1 MFNLDEA
8 LRNHL
13 AQRQK
18 EPKAR
23 FVAATVA
30 ALSPHSKP
38 GRTRVVADVAT
49 IRKTITSTTAII
61 QWLKEEGAHLYV
73 TDNTLCFR
81 SSDWAQFSIV
91 SANWRALLDDL
102 AAVDQAHR
110 HRVGSRSQIKFARPL
125 TGPPRLPPLAV
136 GTC

>member
-30 ALSPHSKP
+30 TLSPRSKP
-38 GRTRVVADVAT
+38 SRPRAVAAVASVAPT
-49 IRKTITSTTAII
+49 HKAIASTTAII

-73 TDNTLCFR
+73 VDNTLCFR
-81 SSDWAQFSIV
+81 STDWAQFAIV
-91 SANWRALLDDL
+91 SAHWQALLHDL
-102 AAVDQAHR
+102 TAVDQEQKD
-110 HRVGSRSQIKFARPL
+110 GSRR
-125 TGPPRLPPLAV
+125 
-136 GTC
+136 

>member
-23 FVAATVA
+23 FVAANVA
-30 ALSPHSKP
+30 TLSPRSKL
-38 GRTRVVADVAT
+38 GRARAVAGVADVAT
-49 IRKTITSTTAII
+49 FRKTITSTTAII
-61 QWLKEEGAHLYV
+61 QWLEEEGAHLYV

-81 SSDWAQFSIV
+81 PTDWAQFAIV
-91 SANWRALLDDL
+91 SANWRALLYDL
-102 AAVDQAHR
+102 AAVDQEQNNDSGR
-110 HRVGSRSQIKFARPL
+110 
-125 TGPPRLPPLAV
+125 
-136 GTC
+136 

>member
-30 ALSPHSKP
+30 TLSPRSKP
-38 GRTRVVADVAT
+38 GRTRVVAGVAGVAPT
-49 IRKTITSTTAII
+49 HKAITSPTAII

-73 TDNTLCFR
+73 SDNRLCFR
-81 SSDWAQFSIV
+81 PTDWAQFAIV
-91 SANWRALLDDL
+91 SAHWQALLHDL
-102 AAVDQAHR
+102 AVVDQEQKN
-110 HRVGSRSQIKFARPL
+110 GSGR
-125 TGPPRLPPLAV
+125 
-136 GTC
+136 

>member
-23 FVAATVA
+23 FVAASVA
-30 ALSPHSKP
+30 TLSPRSKP
-38 GRTRVVADVAT
+38 GRTRVVAAVADVAT
-49 IRKTITSTTAII
+49 LRTTNTAATNII

-73 TDNTLCFR
+73 NDNTLCFR
-81 SSDWAQFSIV
+81 PTDWAQLAV
-91 SANWRALLDDL
+91 VGENWRALLHKL
-102 AAVDQAHR
+102 AAVDQEPEN
-110 HRVGSRSQIKFARPL
+110 GSGR
-125 TGPPRLPPLAV
+125 
-136 GTC
+136 

>member
-30 ALSPHSKP
+30 TLSPRSKP
-38 GRTRVVADVAT
+38 DKARVVAGVADVAIT
-49 IRKTITSTTAII
+49 RKASTTTTAII
-61 QWLKEEGAHLYV
+61 QWLKTEGAHLYV
-73 TDNTLCFR
+73 AGNTLCFR
-81 SSDWAQFSIV
+81 PTDWAQFAIV
-91 SANWRALLDDL
+91 NAHWRALFYEL
-102 AAVDQAHR
+102 AAVDQEQEN
-110 HRVGSRSQIKFARPL
+110 GSGR
-125 TGPPRLPPLAV
+125 
-136 GTC
+136 

>member
-13 AQRQK
+13 AQRKK

-30 ALSPHSKP
+30 TLSPRSKP
-38 GRTRVVADVAT
+38 GRAGVVAAVADVAT
-49 IRKTITSTTAII
+49 LRKTITSTTAVI

-73 TDNTLCFR
+73 ANNTLCFR
-81 SSDWAQFSIV
+81 PTDLAQFAIV
-91 SANWRALLDDL
+91 SAHWQALLHDL
-102 AAVDQAHR
+102 TAVDQEQKN
-110 HRVGSRSQIKFARPL
+110 GSGR
-125 TGPPRLPPLAV
+125 
-136 GTC
+136 

>member
-30 ALSPHSKP
+30 TLSPRSKP
-38 GRTRVVADVAT
+38 GRARVVAAVAEVAT
-49 IRKTITSTTAII
+49 VRKAFTSTTAII
-61 QWLKEEGAHLYV
+61 QWLEEEDAHLYV
-73 TDNTLCFR
+73 TNNTLYFR
-81 SSDWAQFSIV
+81 PSDWAQLAVV
-91 SANWRALLDDL
+91 SAHWRALLHDL
-102 AAVDQAHR
+102 AAVDQEQKN
-110 HRVGSRSQIKFARPL
+110 GSGR
-125 TGPPRLPPLAV
+125 
-136 GTC
+136 

>member
-30 ALSPHSKP
+30 TLSPRSKP
-38 GRTRVVADVAT
+38 GRTRVVAAVASVAT
-49 IRKTITSTTAII
+49 THKAIASTTAII

-81 SSDWAQFSIV
+81 PTDWAQFAIV
-91 SANWRALLDDL
+91 GANWRALLHEL
-102 AAVDQAHR
+102 VAVDQEQKNVSGR
-110 HRVGSRSQIKFARPL
+110 
-125 TGPPRLPPLAV
+125 
-136 GTC
+136 

>member
-18 EPKAR
+18 EPKVR

-30 ALSPHSKP
+30 TLSPRLKP
-38 GRTRVVADVAT
+38 GRTRVVAAVAAVAT
-49 IRKTITSTTAII
+49 THKTIASTTAII

-73 TDNTLCFR
+73 TDNRLCFR
-81 SSDWAQFSIV
+81 PTDWDQFAIV
-91 SANWRALLDDL
+91 SAQWRALLHDL
-102 AAVDQAHR
+102 AAVDQEQKI
-110 HRVGSRSQIKFARPL
+110 GSDR
-125 TGPPRLPPLAV
+125 
-136 GTC
+136 

>member
-30 ALSPHSKP
+30 TLSPRSKA
-38 GRTRVVADVAT
+38 GKARVVAGVAGVAT
-49 IRKTITSTTAII
+49 LHRTITSTTSII
-61 QWLKEEGAHLYV
+61 QWLEEQGAHLYV

-81 SSDWAQFSIV
+81 PTDWAQFAIV
-91 SANWRALLDDL
+91 SAHWRALLHDL
-102 AAVDQAHR
+102 AAADQEQKN
-110 HRVGSRSQIKFARPL
+110 GSGR
-125 TGPPRLPPLAV
+125 
-136 GTC
+136 

>member
-13 AQRQK
+13 AKRQN

-30 ALSPHSKP
+30 ALSPRSKP
-38 GRTRVVADVAT
+38 GRASVVAGIADVAT
-49 IRKTITSTTAII
+49 LRKTITSTTAII

-73 TDNTLCFR
+73 ADNTLCFR
-81 SSDWAQFSIV
+81 PTDWAQFAIV
-91 SANWRALLDDL
+91 GANWRALLHEL
-102 AAVDQAHR
+102 VAVDQEQKNVSGR
-110 HRVGSRSQIKFARPL
+110 
-125 TGPPRLPPLAV
+125 
-136 GTC
+136 

>member
-23 FVAATVA
+23 FVAASVA
-30 ALSPHSKP
+30 TLSPRSKP
-38 GRTRVVADVAT
+38 GRTSVVAGVADVAT
-49 IRKTITSTTAII
+49 THEASASMTAII

-73 TDNTLCFR
+73 TGNTLCFR
-81 SSDWAQFSIV
+81 PTDWAQVAIV
-91 SANWRALLDDL
+91 SAHWRALLHDL
-102 AAVDQAHR
+102 AEVDQEQKN
-110 HRVGSRSQIKFARPL
+110 GSGR
-125 TGPPRLPPLAV
+125 
-136 GTC
+136 

>member
-30 ALSPHSKP
+30 TLSPRSKP
-38 GRTRVVADVAT
+38 GRTRVVAAVADVAT
-49 IRKTITSTTAII
+49 TRKAITSTTAII
-61 QWLKEEGAHLYV
+61 QCLKEEGAHLYV

-81 SSDWAQFSIV
+81 PTDWAQLAIV
-91 SANWRALLDDL
+91 SAHWRALLHDL
-102 AAVDQAHR
+102 AAVDQEQKN
-110 HRVGSRSQIKFARPL
+110 GSGR
-125 TGPPRLPPLAV
+125 
-136 GTC
+136 

>member
-8 LRNHL
+8 LRHHL

-30 ALSPHSKP
+30 TLSPRSKP

-49 IRKTITSTTAII
+49 TRKTITSTTALI
-61 QWLKEEGAHLYV
+61 QWLEEEGAILFVMNNSLYFRP
-73 TDNTLCFR
+73 TDG
-81 SSDWAQFSIV
+81 AQLAIV
-91 SANWRALLDDL
+91 SAHWQALLHDL
-102 AAVDQAHR
+102 SAVDQEQSN
-110 HRVGSRSQIKFARPL
+110 GSGR
-125 TGPPRLPPLAV
+125 
-136 GTC
+136 

>member
-1 MFNLDEA
+1 MFNIDEA

-23 FVAATVA
+23 FVAASVA
-30 ALSPHSKP
+30 TLSPRSKP
-38 GRTRVVADVAT
+38 GRTRVVAAVADVAT
-49 IRKTITSTTAII
+49 LRKTGTTTTAII

-81 SSDWAQFSIV
+81 PTDWVQLAVV
-91 SANWRALLDDL
+91 SANWRALLYAL
-102 AAVDQAHR
+102 AAVDQE
-110 HRVGSRSQIKFARPL
+110 
-125 TGPPRLPPLAV
+125 
-136 GTC
+136 

>member
-30 ALSPHSKP
+30 TLSPRSKP
-38 GRTRVVADVAT
+38 DKARVVAGVAGVADVAIT
-49 IRKTITSTTAII
+49 RKASTTTTAII
-61 QWLKEEGAHLYV
+61 QWLKKEGAHLYV
-73 TDNTLCFR
+73 AGNTLCFLPT
-81 SSDWAQFSIV
+81 DWAQFAIV
-91 SANWRALLDDL
+91 NAHWRALFYEL
-102 AAVDQAHR
+102 AAVDQEQEN
-110 HRVGSRSQIKFARPL
+110 GSGR
-125 TGPPRLPPLAV
+125 
-136 GTC
+136 

>member
-30 ALSPHSKP
+30 TLSPRSKP
-38 GRTRVVADVAT
+38 GRTRVVAAVASVAT
-49 IRKTITSTTAII
+49 THKAIASTTAII

-81 SSDWAQFSIV
+81 PTDWVQLAVV
-91 SANWRALLDDL
+91 SANWRALLYEL
-102 AAVDQAHR
+102 AAVDQEQKN
-110 HRVGSRSQIKFARPL
+110 GSGR
-125 TGPPRLPPLAV
+125 
-136 GTC
+136 